1 MIAIMKKTKKNNWQA
16 DTASAVCPN
25 CQQLVRTRTSPRT
38 VTLNRTQL
46 QVQNVLVDECPSCG
60 AAISVSRQALAQ
72 FREAGV
78 PK

>member
-1 MIAIMKKTKKNNWQA
+1 MSATMTSKKSHWGA
-16 DTASAVCPN
+16 DQSSAVCPH
-25 CQQLVRTRTSPRT
+25 CQKLVRTRTSPRT
-38 VTLNRTQL
+38 VTLNRTRL

-60 AAISVSRQALAQ
+60 GAISVSRRSIAQ